1 MLKGMTQSLHWKQLA
16 CWGSLVFMMAAGPA
30 ARALEPATAPPRLIE
45 VFTASDLPPT
55 PRDSTRA
62 HVEMRVYELDGIARF
77 EARLSANLPGG
88 PGSSRNIALQ
98 RVRQVNETDRAR
110 MRHAAV
116 GLARAAHYAIDR
128 YPAMVFDGQVAVY
141 GLTDVAAALG
151 HYRAWRAANPP

>member
-1 MLKGMTQSLHWKQLA
+1 MMTA
-16 CWGSLVFMMAAGPA
+16 MPA
-30 ARALEPATAPPRLIE
+30 ARALEPATALPRLIE
-45 VFTASDLPPT
+45 VFTASDLSPVSSQGT
-55 PRDSTRA
+55 ARA
-62 HVEMRVYELDGIARF
+62 HGEMRVYELDGIARL

-88 PGSSRNIALQ
+88 PGSSRDIAWQ
-98 RVRQVNETDRAR
+98 RVRQINETDRAR

-141 GLTDVAAALG
+141 GLTDVAAALW

>member
-1 MLKGMTQSLHWKQLA
+1 MTESLHWKQFV

-30 ARALEPATAPPRLIE
+30 VRALEPATALPRLIE

-55 PRDSTRA
+55 RRNATRA
-62 HVEMRVYELDGIARF
+62 HVEMRVYELDGLARL
-77 EARLSANLPGG
+77 EAWLSANLPGG
-88 PGSSRNIALQ
+88 PGTSRDIAWQ
-98 RVRQVNETDRAR
+98 RVQQVNETDRAR